1 VTIGFNELRRNIAI
15 LYEGEVYTVIDWQ
28 HRKAP
33 KAPPTLTLRLRHVK
47 SGNVYE
53 KKMPGTHR
61 LTPAPID
68 TRSCQYLF
76 FDGDAY
82 TFMDTETYEQFAV
95 SADVLGDGTKY
106 IVEGEKIDV
115 IIFEGAPIAVEL
127 PVFVVL
133 KVEHAE
139 PAVKGDT
146 ATGALKKITTNTG
159 LELMVPLFIN
169 EGDQLKI
176 DTRDGRYIE
185 RVR

>member
-1 VTIGFNELRRNIAI
+1 MTIGFNELRRNAAI
-15 LYEGEVYTVIDWQ
+15 LYEGEVYTVLEWQ

-33 KAPPTLTLRLRHVK
+33 KAPPTLTLKLRHVK
-47 SGNVYE
+47 SGNVFE

-61 LTPAPID
+61 LTPAPIE
-68 TRSCQYLF
+68 TRPCQYLF

-82 TFMDTETYEQFAV
+82 TFMDAETYEQFVVPAE
-95 SADVLGDGTKY
+95 VLGDTMKY

-115 IIFEGAPIAVEL
+115 VIYEGAPIAVEL

-133 KVEHAE
+133 TVVHAE

-159 LELMVPLFIN
+159 LGLMVPLFIN
-169 EGDQLKI
+169 EGDKLKI

-185 RVR
+185 RAR

>member
-1 VTIGFNELRRNIAI
+1 MAL
-15 LYEGEVYTVIDWQ
+15 LYEGEVYTVLDYQ

-33 KAPPTLTLRLRHVK
+33 KAPPTLTLKLRHVK

-61 LTPAPID
+61 LTPAPIE
-68 TRSCQYLF
+68 TRTSQYLF

-82 TFMDTETYEQFAV
+82 TFMDVETYEQFPV
-95 SADVLGDGTKY
+95 SAEVLGDATKY

-115 IIFEGAPIAVEL
+115 VIYQGVPISVEL
-127 PVFVVL
+127 PVFVIL
-133 KVEHAE
+133 KVERAE

-159 LELMVPLFIN
+159 LELNVPLFIN
-169 EGDQLKI
+169 EGDTLKI

-185 RVR
+185 RAK

>member
-1 VTIGFNELRRNIAI
+1 MTIGFSELRKNMAL
-15 LYEGEVYTVIDWQ
+15 LYEGEVYTVLDYQ

-33 KAPPTLTLRLRHVK
+33 KAPPTLTLKLRHVK

-61 LTPAPID
+61 LTPAPIE
-68 TRSCQYLF
+68 TRNSQYLY
-76 FDGDAY
+76 FDGDSY
-82 TFMDTETYEQFAV
+82 TFMDVENYEQFTV
-95 SADVLGDGTKY
+95 PADVLGDATKY

-115 IIFEGAPIAVEL
+115 LIYEGVAISVEL

-159 LELMVPLFIN
+159 LELNVPLFIN
-169 EGDQLKI
+169 EGDLLKI

-185 RVR
+185 RAK